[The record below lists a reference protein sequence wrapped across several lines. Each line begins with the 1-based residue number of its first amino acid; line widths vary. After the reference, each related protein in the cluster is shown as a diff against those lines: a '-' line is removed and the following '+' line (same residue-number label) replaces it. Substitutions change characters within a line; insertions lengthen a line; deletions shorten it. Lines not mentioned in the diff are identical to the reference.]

1 MVCTNWVC
9 GKKICS
15 SLTRRPSPF
24 LPRPYGLGRRNV
36 PARAPVKPSAPP
48 QKPLIGRAPS
58 LLNKK
63 QKTRTSAGGDD
74 AQTNIASVKPIGIRG
89 VGAATS
95 GNKLCAHVNTGR
107 GKLNDREP
115 RKGKVDADV
124 SGIAPR
130 YMRQT
135 CPKSGVGVERP
146 GPPRPAT
153 SAYIIARTAR
163 RPGAARSV
171 ARTFA

>member
-1 MVCTNWVC
+1 M
-9 GKKICS
+9 
-15 SLTRRPSPF
+15 
-24 LPRPYGLGRRNV
+24 

-58 LLNKK
+58 LLDKK
-63 QKTRTSAGGDD
+63 QKTRMSAGGDD

-107 GKLNDREP
+107 DKLNDREP

-130 YMRQT
+130 FVRQT
-135 CPKSGVGVERP
+135 CPKSGVRVGRP
-146 GPPRPAT
+146 GPPRPTA

-163 RPGAARSV
+163 RPGAARCSCANFCV
-171 ARTFA
+171 NFRVNISGGTIANAAFRYSRI

>member
-1 MVCTNWVC
+1 M
-9 GKKICS
+9 
-15 SLTRRPSPF
+15 
-24 LPRPYGLGRRNV
+24 

-58 LLNKK
+58 LLDKK

-130 YMRQT
+130 FVRQT
-135 CPKSGVGVERP
+135 CQKAARKTRP
-146 GPPRPAT
+146 PPEAYRISLYNRPHGPPPGC
-153 SAYIIARTAR
+153 SALSCVNFCVNFRVNVNISGGIIPITAFR
-163 RPGAARSV
+163 YSRI
-171 ARTFA
+171 